1 MTVDVRVWMSSPCM
15 HVLSVLF
22 DAHTMCLDVI
32 ERAVCGIQ
40 VSGGTAGIIVVWLD
54 GCVWGGIM

>member
-1 MTVDVRVWMSSPCM
+1 M
-15 HVLSVLF
+15 HMLCVLF

-32 ERAVCGIQ
+32 ERAVCSIQ
-40 VSGGTAGIIVVWLD
+40 ACNGSAGIIVVWLD